1 MIYIVYV
8 HISSLYKYLY
18 HILVNIQAPEIQTST
33 KEKLSQCVRKA
44 CDKKDMAETV
54 CNIMNKKADKLKP
67 FLAQGVQIQEEELV
81 NLVRDIEDYKKSMEI
96 AEREMRES
104 TSAFM
109 AAHGT
114 TLEVLGEA
122 GRIKYKQRFHTKVS
136 KDVRCIFCTMQ
147 FPTAELWTKHIID
160 CHWGIFEHTVSTCF
174 TC

>member
-1 MIYIVYV
+1 MSIDIQQRTYRYIVYI

-18 HILVNIQAPEIQTST
+18 HILVNIQALEIQTST

-67 FLAQGVQIQEEELV
+67 FLAQGVQIEEEELV

-114 TLEVLGEA
+114 TLEVL
-122 GRIKYKQRFHTKVS
+122 
-136 KDVRCIFCTMQ
+136 VRWPVLVYCIVVTIQ
-147 FPTAELWTKHIID
+147 K
-160 CHWGIFEHTVSTCF
+160 
-174 TC
+174 

>member
-8 HISSLYKYLY
+8 HISWFYKYLY
-18 HILVNIQAPEIQTST
+18 HILVDIQAPEIPTST
-33 KEKLSQCVRKA
+33 KEKLSQCVGKA

-54 CNIMNKKADKLKP
+54 CNIVKKKADKLKP

-104 TSAFM
+104 MSAFM

-136 KDVRCIFCTMQ
+136 KDVKCIFCTMQ

-160 CHWGIFEHTVSTCF
+160 CHWAIFEHTVSICYTC
-174 TC
+174 

>member
-8 HISSLYKYLY
+8 HISSFYKYLY
-18 HILVNIQAPEIQTST
+18 HILVNIKAPEIRTSR

-54 CNIMNKKADKLKP
+54 CNIIKKKADKLKH

-96 AEREMRES
+96 AGREMRES

-109 AAHGT
+109 TAHGT

-122 GRIKYKQRFHTKVS
+122 DRIKYKHRFCTKVL
-136 KDVRCIFCTMQ
+136 KDIRCIFCTMQ
-147 FPTAELWTKHIID
+147 FPTAELRTKHIVD
-160 CHWGIFEHTVSTCF
+160 CHWGLFENTVSICF